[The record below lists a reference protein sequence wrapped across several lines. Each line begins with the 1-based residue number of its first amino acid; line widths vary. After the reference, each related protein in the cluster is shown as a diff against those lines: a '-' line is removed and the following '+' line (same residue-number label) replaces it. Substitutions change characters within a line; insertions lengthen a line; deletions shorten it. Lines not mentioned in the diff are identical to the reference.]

1 VKSNTYNK
9 PDIKDLS
16 YRLDERRDGY
26 KIPIISEYM
35 FNVMLNNESRKQFIC
50 YFISSLLGAKYDE
63 VFNSIRFIKNKIVFR
78 KSEDSNGE
86 VDFVCR
92 INKEVVGI
100 EIGVCENSRDTENNI
115 VFSTLKFG
123 MGLSNKSTYN
133 IDRLVLIN
141 LNNYSYYGNEK
152 SINKCTMKD
161 RDVYYG
167 NDSLEFINIYLPVIR
182 EKCYNFGFLTRWEKT
197 LLVFN
202 ETSDSVLSRICEKSI
217 FKEYVICAKEASQS
231 EISLAY
237 DRVVCEEKEYLN
249 EIKSSRDD
257 GYFEGME
264 EGLFEAKKSIAK
276 RLLSYGVSSNIVCK
290 CTDYTHEEL
299 KFL

>member
-1 VKSNTYNK
+1 MKTNICNGS
-9 PDIKDLS
+9 DIKDLS

-26 KIPIISEYM
+26 KIPIVSEYM
-35 FNVMLNNESRKQFIC
+35 FNAMINNESRKQFIC
-50 YFISSLLGAKYDE
+50 YFISSLLGANYDE

-86 VDFVCR
+86 VDFICK

-115 VFSTLKFG
+115 VFSTFKFG
-123 MGLSNKSTYN
+123 MGLSNKSIHN
-133 IDRLVLIN
+133 IDRLILIN
-141 LNNYSYYGNEK
+141 LNNYSYFGNEK

-161 RDVYYG
+161 RDACYG
-167 NDSLEFINIYLPVIR
+167 NDSLEFINIYLPVVR
-182 EKCYNFGFLTRWEKT
+182 EKCYNFVFLTNWEKI

-202 ETSDSVLSRICEKSI
+202 ETSDSVLSRICDNSI
-217 FKEYVICAKEASQS
+217 FNEYVSCAKEASQT

-237 DRVVCEEKEYLN
+237 DRIVYEEKEYLN
-249 EIKSSRDD
+249 EIKNSRDD
-257 GYFEGME
+257 GYYEGME
-264 EGLFEAKKSIAK
+264 EGIFEAKRSIAK

-290 CTDYTHEEL
+290 CTDYTHEDL